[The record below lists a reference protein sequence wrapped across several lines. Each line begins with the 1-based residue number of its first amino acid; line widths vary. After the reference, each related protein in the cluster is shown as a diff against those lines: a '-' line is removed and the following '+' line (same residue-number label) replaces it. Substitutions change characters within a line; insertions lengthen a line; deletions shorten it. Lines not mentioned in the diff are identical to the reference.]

1 MGYILVPIDK
11 DQPLATSALKNVANA
26 TGGGTVSGTGASA
39 AQDLTAVTGVGSG
52 GKVTVAK
59 GGDATIATATITVT
73 VAGDN
78 YSIGDVVSIPAIT
91 GGSATKTTAVAF
103 YTIVD
108 GDLVGDSTDQ
118 TIPAED
124 VLFAQPNDD
133 DEVDLITRNWN
144 SGTGGGANAA
154 VTSYT
159 IKVTGG
165 SAISDEGDL
174 AYDADG
180 ALVKEAQGHLVPEI
194 VWNSAVVD
202 SGNSGLS
209 VTYTD

>member
-11 DQPLATSALKNVANA
+11 DQPLATSDLNGTA
-26 TGGGTVSGTGASA
+26 TGGGSVTGSGASA
-39 AQDLTAVTGVGSG
+39 AQALTTVSGSG
-52 GKVTVAK
+52 SGASATVTK
-59 GGDATIATATITVT
+59 GGDATIATATITVS
-73 VAGDN
+73 VAGDG

-91 GGSATKTTAVAF
+91 TGTATKTTLVTL

-118 TIPAED
+118 TLPAED

-144 SGTGGGANAA
+144 SGTNGGANAD
-154 VTSYT
+154 VTKYT

-174 AYDADG
+174 AFDADG

-209 VTYTD
+209 VAYTD

>member
-11 DQPLATSALKNVANA
+11 RQPLDVAALNGTA
-26 TGGGTVSGTGASA
+26 TGGGTVTGSGASPAQVLTTVSGSGLGASA
-39 AQDLTAVTGVGSG
+39 TIT
-52 GKVTVAK
+52 K

-73 VAGDN
+73 VAGDG

-91 GGSATKTTAVAF
+91 GGSATKTDAVTL

-118 TIPAED
+118 TLPAED

-144 SGTGGGANAA
+144 SGTGTGANAA
-154 VTSYT
+154 VTKYT

-174 AYDADG
+174 AFDADG

-202 SGNSGLS
+202 SGSSGLS

>member
-11 DQPLATSALKNVANA
+11 DQPLAAAVLNGTA
-26 TGGGTVSGTGASA
+26 TGGGSVTGSGASA
-39 AQDLTAVTGVGSG
+39 AQVLTTVSGSG
-52 GKVTVAK
+52 SGASATITK
-59 GGDATIATATITVT
+59 GSDATIATATITVT
-73 VAGDN
+73 IAGDG

-91 GGSATKTTAVAF
+91 TGSATKTTLVTL

-118 TIPAED
+118 TLPAED

-144 SGTGGGANAA
+144 SGTAGTANAD
-154 VTSYT
+154 VTKYT

-174 AYDADG
+174 AFDADG

-209 VTYTD
+209 VAYTD

>member
-11 DQPLATSALKNVANA
+11 NQPLAVAALNNAAKA
-26 TGGGTVSGTGASA
+26 TGGGTVTGTGASPATAIA
-39 AQDLTAVTGVGSG
+39 AVSGSG
-52 GKVTVAK
+52 SGASVTVTK
-59 GGDATIATATITVT
+59 GGSDSIATATITVT

-91 GGSATKTTAVAF
+91 GGSATKTSAVAL

-108 GDLVGDSTDQ
+108 GDLVGDTGDQ

-124 VLFAQPNDD
+124 VLFAMPNDD

-144 SGTGGGANAA
+144 SGTGAGANAA
-154 VTSYT
+154 VTKYT

-180 ALVKEAQGHLVPEI
+180 ALVKESQGHLVPEI
-194 VWNSAVVD
+194 VWNSAVID

>member
-1 MGYILVPIDK
+1 MAFGMPLKIILRRLGGIRRQQIADAVFIDI
-11 DQPLATSALKNVANA
+11 DCCAFGFLAA
-26 TGGGTVSGTGASA
+26 
-39 AQDLTAVTGVGSG
+39 
-52 GKVTVAK
+52 
-59 GGDATIATATITVT
+59 
-73 VAGDN
+73 VAGDG

-91 GGSATKTTAVAF
+91 GGSATKTDAVTL

-118 TIPAED
+118 TLPAED

-144 SGTGGGANAA
+144 SGTGTGANAA
-154 VTSYT
+154 VTKYT

-174 AYDADG
+174 AFDADG

-209 VTYTD
+209 VAYTD

>member
-11 DQPLATSALKNVANA
+11 NQPLAVAALKNVAKA
-26 TGGGTVSGTGASA
+26 TGGGAVTGTGASA
-39 AQDLTAVTGVGSG
+39 AQDLTAVTGVGAG
-52 GKVTVAK
+52 GKVTVTK
-59 GGDATIATATITVT
+59 GGSASIATATITVT

-91 GGSATKTTAVAF
+91 TGAATKTAAVAF

-108 GDLVGDSTDQ
+108 GDLVGDTGNQ

-124 VLFAQPNDD
+124 VLFAMPNDD
-133 DEVDLITRNWN
+133 EEVDLITRNWN
-144 SGTGGGANAA
+144 SGTGAGANAA
-154 VTSYT
+154 VTKYT

>member
-1 MGYILVPIDK
+1 MFGTDIL
-11 DQPLATSALKNVANA
+11 T
-26 TGGGTVSGTGASA
+26 TVSGSGSGASA
-39 AQDLTAVTGVGSG
+39 TVTKGS
-52 GKVTVAK
+52 
-59 GGDATIATATITVT
+59 DATIATATITVT
-73 VAGDN
+73 VAGDG

-91 GGSATKTTAVAF
+91 TGSATKTTLVTL

-118 TIPAED
+118 TLPAED

-144 SGTGGGANAA
+144 SGTNGGANAD
-154 VTSYT
+154 VTKYT

-174 AYDADG
+174 AFDADG

-209 VTYTD
+209 VAYTD